1 MSYLCLGF
9 NKKYNPKYMNKHSML
24 IVNSILGNI
33 HNDNLLEKKVED
45 ARQQDKLRHLFLSRI
60 EMEKSRLRKK
70 TEDGFDIGLVL
81 DPGKKLHHGDVISQ
95 DSEII
100 LIEQLS
106 EKTLTVRFTENDK
119 RLFLLV
125 GHIIGNRHRPIS
137 IKNETISFPIH
148 DDSEMELFGK
158 LFHDVINKIDLSTQE
173 EIFIPH
179 ESMDVHEH

>member
-1 MSYLCLGF
+1 
-9 NKKYNPKYMNKHSML
+9 ML
-24 IVNSILGNI
+24 IVNTILGNI
-33 HNDNLLEKKVED
+33 YKDSKLAKKIED
-45 ARQQDKLRHLFLSRI
+45 AKQQGKFRRLILSRT

-70 TEDGFDIGLVL
+70 TDDGFDIALAL
-81 DPGKKLHHGDVISQ
+81 DLGTKLQHGDIISE
-95 DSEII
+95 STETI

-106 EKTLTVRFTENDK
+106 EKILTVKFRENDK
-119 RLFLLV
+119 ALFLLI

-137 IKNETISFPIH
+137 IKNECISFPIH

-158 LFHDVINKIDLSTQE
+158 LFHDVINKIDLSMQE